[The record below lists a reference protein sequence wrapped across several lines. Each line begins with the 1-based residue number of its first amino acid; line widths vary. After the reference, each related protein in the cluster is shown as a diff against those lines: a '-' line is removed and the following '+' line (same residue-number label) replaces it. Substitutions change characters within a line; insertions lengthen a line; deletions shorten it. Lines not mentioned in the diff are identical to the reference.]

1 MTKERPYCQVELNA
15 PALKVS
21 PGGKAIFLEALTRK
35 KKMNEATCSP
45 FLPDWFKPSALLY
58 MRHEAIDPQFFVR
71 NRERLLENLK
81 PNSLV
86 VIHANDIF
94 PTNAD
99 GTMAFRQNNDL
110 FYLTGVDQEE
120 TVLILS
126 PDAVLQEDRAILFV
140 RETSEQIAIWKEKS

>member
-1 MTKERPYCQVELNA
+1 
-15 PALKVS
+15 
-21 PGGKAIFLEALTRK
+21 
-35 KKMNEATCSP
+35 
-45 FLPDWFKPSALLY
+45 
-58 MRHEAIDPQFFVR
+58 MRYEAIDPQFFVR

-99 GTMAFRQNNDL
+99 GTMTFRQNNDL

-126 PDAVLQEDRAILFV
+126 PDAALEEDRAILFV
-140 RETSEQIAIWKEKS
+140 RETSEQIAIWEGDKKWVWFLRLFFRRFFLRFLWWSFHDEELMSLST